1 MSQRIFYVKPS
12 IGPREIQL
20 ALEASEQGWG
30 SNSNKY
36 IEIFES
42 DFSRKVG
49 SEFAVAT
56 SSCTGALELG
66 LAALDI
72 GPGDEVILAEANWV
86 ATLAPIVHTG
96 ATPIFVDILED
107 SLCLDPIRVR
117 QSINEKTKA
126 IIATH
131 LYGNLAEMNELL
143 AIAQEFGLHLIEDA
157 AEAIGSF
164 YHGKHAGTMGTFGVF
179 SFHGS
184 KTITTGE
191 GGMLVTDDP
200 LLNARV
206 RQLNNHGR
214 SLTETRQFVPAEIG
228 YKFKMTNL
236 QAAIGIAQVERF
248 DELVARKREILATY
262 ELLLDD
268 LPEIQLNV
276 RQPECV
282 SGAWMPNATYSRE
295 SGVTRE
301 VLVDAFAKASI
312 DARVFF
318 WPLSSLNLV
327 SSESKDYEIA
337 DSIARRSINLHS
349 YHDMTQVDIERV
361 ANILRSFAI

>member
-1 MSQRIFYVKPS
+1 MSNRIFYVKPS
-12 IGPREIQL
+12 IGLRELQL

-30 SNSNKY
+30 SDSNKY
-36 IEIFES
+36 IEIFETN
-42 DFSRKVG
+42 FLKKVG
-49 SEFAVAT
+49 SKFAVAT

-66 LAALDI
+66 LAALNI

-86 ATLAPIVHTG
+86 ATLAPIVHLG

-117 QSINEKTKA
+117 ESITGRTKA

-143 AIAQEFGLHLIEDA
+143 SICQEFGLHLIEDA
-157 AEAIGSF
+157 AEAIGSY
-164 YHGKHAGTMGTFGVF
+164 YHGNHAGTLGAFGVF

-200 LLNARV
+200 ILNVRV

-214 SLTETRQFVPAEIG
+214 SLLETRQFVPAEIG
-228 YKFKMTNL
+228 YKFKMTNM

-262 ELLLDD
+262 KQLLVD
-268 LPEIQLNV
+268 LPEIRLNI
-276 RQPECV
+276 RQPECI
-282 SGAWMPNATYSRE
+282 SGAWMPNATFSRE
-295 SGVTRE
+295 LEVTRE
-301 VLVDAFAKASI
+301 MLVEAFGKANI

-318 WPLSSLNLV
+318 WPLSTLNLV
-327 SSESKDYEIA
+327 NSGNKNFEVA
-337 DSIARRSINLHS
+337 DSVARRSINLPS
-349 YHDMTQVDIERV
+349 YHDMTQVEIERV
-361 ANILRSFAI
+361 ANILRSFAL

>member
-1 MSQRIFYVKPS
+1 MSQKIFYVKPS
-12 IGPREIQL
+12 IGPREIEL

-36 IEIFES
+36 IEIFEEV
-42 DFSRKVG
+42 FSNKVG
-49 SEFAVAT
+49 SGFAVAT

-117 QSINEKTKA
+117 ESITGKTKA
-126 IIATH
+126 IIVTH
-131 LYGNLAEMNELL
+131 LYGNLAEINALL
-143 AIAQEFGLHLIEDA
+143 SIAQEFGLHLIEDA
-157 AEAIGSF
+157 AEAIGSY
-164 YHGKHAGTMGTFGVF
+164 YHGRHAGTLGTFGVF

-191 GGMLVTDDP
+191 GGILVTDNP
-200 LLNARV
+200 ILNARV

-214 SLTETRQFVPAEIG
+214 SSTETRQFVPAEIG
-228 YKFKMTNL
+228 HKFKMSNL

-262 ELLLDD
+262 ELLLGD
-268 LPEIQLNV
+268 LPEIKLNV
-276 RQPECV
+276 KQPECV
-282 SGAWMPNATYSRE
+282 SGAWMPYATFSRE

-301 VLVDAFAKASI
+301 MLVEAFTNANI

-318 WPLSSLNLV
+318 WPLSTLNLV
-327 SSESKDYEIA
+327 NSKNKNFEIA
-337 DSIARRSINLHS
+337 DSVARRSINLPS
-349 YHDMTQVDIERV
+349 YHDMTHVDIERV
-361 ANILRSFAI
+361 ANILRSFSL